1 MTFPASVTALA
12 TVAALAACGPYVKT
26 TIATPD
32 ATTTVEKVGAR
43 TKSTT
48 VVTPVPGTGARSAVQ
63 WAGTYAGTLPCAD
76 CPGILTDLTVRAD
89 SSFTLKEHYL
99 ESGTAPMEQT
109 GKWRMTNDMLVIG
122 GTDGQAWNFRP
133 TDGGLQ
139 LVDASGNAHTSELD
153 YTLDKVAGQ

>member
-76 CPGILTDLTVRAD
+76 CPGIATSITLGLQGSYQLTETYIDRGQSSTVKGRYGWD
-89 SSFTLKEHYL
+89 P
-99 ESGTAPMEQT
+99 SGNYIKLDAA
-109 GKWRMTNDMLVIG
+109 GDGAWFKVL
-122 GTDGQAWNFRP
+122 DGQ
-133 TDGGLQ
+133 LQ
-139 LVDASGNAHTSELD
+139 RLD
-153 YTLDKVAGQ
+153 STGQPIRGSLAPAYILTKA